1 MYFAHSILITKISEV
16 ATSKSHAAVDAQARE
31 DAATGKLLDEQ
42 ANQLMLECE
51 PMPSLPQ
58 CTSQTGGI

>member
-1 MYFAHSILITKISEV
+1 MYFTHSILINKISEI
-16 ATSKSHAAVDAQARE
+16 ATKSHAAVDAQARE

-51 PMPSLPQ
+51 PMSSLSQ
-58 CTSQTGGI
+58 CTSQSGGN